1 MVASDLSLDFNHK
14 GSRGWQAA
22 AERQQHV
29 LRLGQA
35 QGPCFKCTVSS
46 KSYLNRQISRSL
58 ARRKKC
64 RGRSSRSSHEW
75 SLTCFTILPGF
86 LDGSTVKNLPAKQE
100 MSVRSWDQ
108 EDPLEKEMSLDSSIL
123 AWRNPWTEEPG
134 GLQSM
139 GLQKSQ
145 TWLSDWTTTASILP
159 KSLSLFGHFLTH
171 RKGIG
176 RKLIGCS
183 KDFYWSVVAQHT
195 LTLGFGQAFKIHLS
209 TRLWRRSQTERMW

>member
-14 GSRGWQAA
+14 GSRGRQEAV
-22 AERQQHV
+22 ERRHHV
-29 LRLGQA
+29 LRL
-35 QGPCFKCTVSS
+35 GPCFKCTVSS

-64 RGRSSRSSHEW
+64 RRRSSLSSHEW
-75 SLTCFTILPGF
+75 PLTCFTILPGF
-86 LDGSTVKNLPAKQE
+86 QAGSTVKILPAKQE

-108 EDPLEKEMSLDSSIL
+108 EDPLEKELSLDFRIL
-123 AWRNPWTEEPG
+123 AWRIPWTEEPG

-145 TWLSDWTTTASILP
+145 TWPSDWTTTATILP
-159 KSLSLFGHFLTH
+159 KSPSVFGHFLTR

-183 KDFYWSVVAQHT
+183 KDFCCSVAPAHANT
-195 LTLGFGQAFKIHLS
+195 GFWAGL
-209 TRLWRRSQTERMW
+209 